1 MSVKE
6 GNVILIPVED
16 IEPHPNNPRKNVGD
30 VTELADS
37 IKQSGL
43 LQNLTV
49 VPHPDKPEKYMALI
63 GHRRLAAA
71 KQAGLESV
79 PCVVIEGMSLAEQVA
94 IMVAENMQRQ
104 DLTIPEQVESIQLM
118 IDLGMS
124 VEEVS
129 EKTGLGKSTVYK
141 RRAFSAFESE
151 EFKKSSERG
160 GTLQDYMKVAALKD
174 EKARKKVLRA
184 VGTNNFNMELSS
196 AQNEEKKQERCEL
209 IESKLNEWAKKVDS
223 VKDMSVSVLRWVSF
237 IYDIKEDDIKLQK
250 PDKDCEYVYVKGYS
264 DYAVYEVKAESDE
277 PPQKT
282 PEQLAREKKE
292 QERAERYKKLDELA
306 DRMETLR
313 YTFIENISSVQAE
326 KKIFEIAEG
335 LYSISGGFENLTVI
349 KSDSMDICCCDIS
362 RQPSYKETT
371 ALKLLHFA
379 FVLGER
385 RASNNHDWHC
395 RYDPSK
401 ELLTHYENL
410 QLLGY
415 EISDEEEAYLDGT
428 HELYVKGE

>member
-6 GNVILIPVED
+6 GNVISIPVED

-49 VPHPDKPEKYMALI
+49 VPHPTEFMKYRALI

-71 KQAGLESV
+71 KEAGLEFV
-79 PCVVIEGMSLAEQVA
+79 PCVVIDDLSLAEQVA

-174 EKARKKVLRA
+174 EKARKKVLKA
-184 VGTNNFNMELSS
+184 VGTNNFNMELST
-196 AQNEEKKQERCEL
+196 AQNEEKKQTRCEL
-209 IESKLNEWAKKVDS
+209 IERKLNEWAKKVDS
-223 VKDMSVSVLRWVSF
+223 VKALSVRVLRWVSF
-237 IYDIKEDDIKLQK
+237 LYDIKEGDIKLQK
-250 PDKDCEYVYVKGYS
+250 PDKDCEYIYVKGYS
-264 DYAVYEVKAESDE
+264 DYAVYEVNTKEVTKS
-277 PPQKT
+277 
-282 PEQLAREKKE
+282 PEQLAKEKAE
-292 QERAERYKKLDELA
+292 QERAERFKKLEEVTS
-306 DRMETLR
+306 RMRLLR
-313 YTFIENISSVQAE
+313 YDFIESFSPSRAE
-326 KKIFEIAEG
+326 KKIFDIAEG
-335 LYSISGGFENLTVI
+335 LFRIAGGFQDLTTI
-349 KSDSMDICCCDIS
+349 KSTAEEICFEINKT
-362 RQPSYKETT
+362 PSCNEMS
-371 ALKLLHFA
+371 AINLLHFA
-379 FVLGER
+379 FELGENI
-385 RASNNHDWHC
+385 ANDCHDWQC
-395 RYDPSK
+395 RYKARP
-401 ELLTHYENL
+401 ELRTHYENL
-410 QLLGY
+410 QWLGY
-415 EISDEEEAYLDGT
+415 QISDEEQAYLDGT
-428 HELYVKGE
+428 HELYVKEG